1 MAEVLRYVRTS
12 STAGGDGT
20 ADTDSGATRAYP
32 TLNAALAAEQT
43 DLVSDGDT
51 LRIVCSTGSG
61 TSADA
66 TVVDVTG
73 YTTGAS
79 NYIQIDGEFEGT
91 TYSTSVYR
99 VEGATAYGPRFDV
112 DADYL
117 RVNQVQ
123 IYNTNAS
130 NFQYACQLTRNASG
144 DKDIRFNRCIFR
156 LPASDTNGS
165 CFFEGFGASATG
177 TNKLELKN
185 CLFLEAGQYNVFVA
199 YSPGTTNLDMINC
212 TAQNAGSDNLRT
224 TNLNTVNLYNNLFD
238 GAGTNDYVLNFNTTD
253 NTGNNISG
261 DATSPDG
268 ASWQNLT
275 ITYTDAGAQDYSFA
289 SSETDA
295 YDTGVGNGSQ
305 SLVPT
310 DSLNGVD
317 RGTGSTC
324 DVGCF
329 EVAAAGGGATPK
341 GPFGLPFHGPFRG
354 PI

>member
-1 MAEVLRYVRTS
+1 MAERLRYVRTS

-20 ADTDSGATRAYP
+20 ADTDSGSTRAYP
-32 TLNAALAAEQT
+32 TLNSALSSEAA
-43 DLVSDGDT
+43 DLVTAGDT

-61 TSADA
+61 SSADA
-66 TVVDVTG
+66 TAVDATG

-79 NYIQIDGEFEGT
+79 NYIQIDGDFEGT

-99 VEGATAYGPRFDV
+99 VELAQAYGNVFDV
-112 DADYL
+112 DVDYL
-117 RVNQVQ
+117 RVNQLQ

-130 NFQYACQLTRNASG
+130 NFQFAVQLTRNASG
-144 DKDIRFNRCIFR
+144 DKDIRFNKCILR
-156 LPASDTNGS
+156 LPASDTNGW
-165 CFFEGFGASATG
+165 CFFEGWGASSTG
-177 TNKLELKN
+177 TNKIELVN
-185 CLFLEAGQYNVFVA
+185 CLMLEAGNYCVEIA
-199 YSPGTTNLDMINC
+199 YSPGTTNLDVINC
-212 TAQNAGSDNLRT
+212 TMQNGGTRNLYT
-224 TNLNTVNLYNNLFD
+224 ATLNTVNLYNNLCD
-238 GAGTNDYVLNFNTTD
+238 GAGTADYVLNFNTTE

-275 ITYTDAGAQDYSFA
+275 ITYTNAGAQDYSFA